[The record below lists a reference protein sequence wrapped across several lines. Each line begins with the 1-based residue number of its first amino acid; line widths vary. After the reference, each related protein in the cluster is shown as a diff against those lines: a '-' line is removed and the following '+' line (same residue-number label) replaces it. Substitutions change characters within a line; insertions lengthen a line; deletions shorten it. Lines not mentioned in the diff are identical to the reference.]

1 MKQFPLYMFFSYL
14 SVCAEL
20 SGEPLSTDEHSRET
34 KEQTISSQFQSCFH
48 QSPPVTKSL
57 HGKQKKFS
65 MSADVWRVVT
75 YYIMCVHIK
84 PAQKTFIFFFLSKM
98 DDSCSLNDL

>member
-48 QSPPVTKSL
+48 QTAAPSRQ
-57 HGKQKKFS
+57 QKHWQAS
-65 MSADVWRVVT
+65 HARV
-75 YYIMCVHIK
+75 
-84 PAQKTFIFFFLSKM
+84 SKVG
-98 DDSCSLNDL
+98 CEFW